1 VTRSAF
7 RDECNALTKKA
18 LSMGSEPFG
27 KDVEYVLHVGFM
39 APTKRHYDMDNLLS
53 RMKSGIDGVCDALG
67 INDRQFVRLDVF
79 RLSRHK
85 SCGECVVLFIT
96 EEEERGVWPES
107 TTR

>member
-1 VTRSAF
+1 
-7 RDECNALTKKA
+7 
-18 LSMGSEPFG
+18 
-27 KDVEYVLHVGFM
+27 
-39 APTKRHYDMDNLLS
+39 
-53 RMKSGIDGVCDALG
+53 MKSGIDGVCDALG

-96 EEEERGVWPES
+96 EEEERGIWQES